1 LSKENE
7 PKEKTPTFT
16 CPNGF
21 ARGTE
26 RLCCRHDS
34 HPAQHASNEPP
45 VHLTT
50 VLSAYSPS
58 K

>member
-16 CPNGF
+16 CP
-21 ARGTE
+21 ADS
-26 RLCCRHDS
+26 LAAQHDS
-34 HPAQHASNEPP
+34 TVGMIHILLNIPQMNLP
-45 VHLTT
+45 VHLPA
-50 VLSAYSPS
+50 VLSACSPS